1 MLSPSVAASL
11 PIAAFAAAA
20 WMWPRMPHR
29 AALAGAATAL
39 AAALL
44 FDKTGAASD
53 AIWRS
58 LWIAGPMSL
67 VIVAGVVLRDA
78 SPPAVAP
85 PSLAASATNSA
96 DDARARHRKLYVA
109 CFLLGPFFECAV
121 GFGIGTMLALPFII
135 AAGWSGARAV
145 ALGMLAQSFVP
156 WGALAI
162 GTMASAAI
170 ADLPPVAL
178 GIAAAESTAFLL
190 PAFLAVFWWLTRD
203 RKVAL
208 AEYLEDALWLAATW
222 GAVRTASEFL
232 APDIA
237 GLAAIGGVLAV
248 RALADGG
255 RVDAQLWRRFWP
267 YLVLVPLL
275 VCVRLVAPVADL
287 MTRFAIPTAADLSP
301 FAPFHHAAFW
311 LGLVATAACL
321 AQGRNVATSFGS
333 AIVTARGA
341 LLAGF
346 AFILF
351 GEMLARPGFAQILVT
366 AAEHAAGASA
376 LLLAPMLAAFGG
388 AMTGSALAANA
399 MALPLTLPLWGAD
412 ALGGTGL
419 QTAIAAAF
427 TALSPSRVAL
437 AVSLVGLAGGLGLA
451 YRALAPLAA
460 MLVLASLV
468 AFAAERI

>member
-1 MLSPSVAASL
+1 MLSPGLAASL
-11 PIAAFAAAA
+11 PLAAFAAAA
-20 WMWPRMPHR
+20 WMWPRVPHR
-29 AALAGAATAL
+29 AALAGAATAF
-39 AAALL
+39 AAALVL
-44 FDKTGAASD
+44 DKGGAAAD
-53 AIWRS
+53 AVWRS

-78 SPPAVAP
+78 SPPAVA
-85 PSLAASATNSA
+85 ASPAQGP

-121 GFGIGTMLALPFII
+121 GFGIGTMLALPFIA
-135 AAGWSGARAV
+135 AAGWSGPRAV

-170 ADLPPVAL
+170 ADLPPAAL
-178 GIAAAESTAFLL
+178 GVAAAEATAFLL
-190 PAFLAVFWWLTRD
+190 PAFLAVFWRLTRD
-203 RKVAL
+203 QKVPSAQ
-208 AEYLEDALWLAATW
+208 YVEDALWLAATW
-222 GAVRTASEFL
+222 GAVRVASEFL
-232 APDIA
+232 TPDIA
-237 GLAAIGGVLAV
+237 GLAAIGAVLAV
-248 RALADGG
+248 RGLADGG
-255 RVDAQLWRRFWP
+255 RINVTLWRRFWP

-287 MTRFAIPTAADLSP
+287 LTRAAIPTATDLAP

-311 LGLVATAACL
+311 LGLVAIAACL
-321 AQGRNVATSFGS
+321 AQRRNVAASFGS

-341 LLAGF
+341 LIAGF

-351 GEMLARPGFAQILVT
+351 GEMLARPGFAQILVN
-366 AAEHAAGASA
+366 AAEHAAGPSA
-376 LLLAPMLAAFGG
+376 LLLAPLLAGFGG

-427 TALSPSRVAL
+427 TAVSPSRVAL

-460 MLVLASLV
+460 ALALASFV
-468 AFAAERI
+468 AFAAERF

>member
-1 MLSPSVAASL
+1 MLSPDMAASL

-20 WMWPRMPHR
+20 WMWPRLPHR
-29 AALAGAATAL
+29 AALAGAATAF
-39 AAALL
+39 AAALV
-44 FDKTGAASD
+44 FGKAAAAAD
-53 AIWRS
+53 ALWRS
-58 LWIAGPMSL
+58 VWIAGPMAL
-67 VIVAGVVLRDA
+67 VIVAGVALRDA
-78 SPPAVAP
+78 SPPAI
-85 PSLAASATNSA
+85 AASRASGVE
-96 DDARARHRKLYVA
+96 DARTRHRKLYVA

-121 GFGIGTMLALPFII
+121 GFGIGTMLALPFIA

-170 ADLPPVAL
+170 ADLPPTAL
-178 GIAAAESTAFLL
+178 GVAAAESTAFLL

-203 RKVAL
+203 QRVVL
-208 AEYLEDALWLAATW
+208 AQYAEDALWLAATW
-222 GAVRTASEFL
+222 GAVRFASEFL

-237 GLAAIGGVLAV
+237 GLAAIGAVLAV
-248 RALADGG
+248 RGFADGG
-255 RVDAQLWRRFWP
+255 RIDAQLWRRHWP

-275 VCVRLVAPVADL
+275 VCVRLAAPVADL
-287 MTRFAIPTAADLSP
+287 LTRVAVPTAADLAP

-311 LGLVATAACL
+311 LGLVAIAACL
-321 AQGRNVATSFGS
+321 AQGRNVAASIGS
-333 AIVTARGA
+333 AVATARGA
-341 LLAGF
+341 MVAGF
-346 AFILF
+346 AFVLF
-351 GEMLARPGFAQILVT
+351 GEMLARPGFAKILVN
-366 AAEHAAGASA
+366 AAEDAAGPGA
-376 LLLAPMLAAFGG
+376 LLLAPLLAAFGG

-419 QTAIAAAF
+419 QTAVAAAF

-437 AVSLVGLAGGLGLA
+437 AVSLVGLTGGLGLA

-460 MLVLASLV
+460 ALALASLV

>member
-1 MLSPSVAASL
+1 MLSPGVAASL

-20 WMWPRMPHR
+20 WMWPRVPHR
-29 AALAGAATAL
+29 AALAGAATAF
-39 AAALL
+39 AVALL
-44 FDKTGAASD
+44 FDKTGAAAD
-53 AIWRS
+53 ALWRS

-78 SPPAVAP
+78 SPPAVA
-85 PSLAASATNSA
+85 AAATSGTQ
-96 DDARARHRKLYVA
+96 DARTRHRKLYVA

-121 GFGIGTMLALPFII
+121 GFGIGTMLALPFIA
-135 AAGWSGARAV
+135 AAGWSGPRAV

-170 ADLPPVAL
+170 ADLSPLDL

-190 PAFLAVFWWLTRD
+190 PAFLAVFWLLTRD
-203 RKVAL
+203 QKIPPAQ
-208 AEYLEDALWLAATW
+208 YLEDALWLAATW
-222 GAVRTASEFL
+222 GTLRAASEFL

-237 GLAAIGGVLAV
+237 GLAAIGTVLAV
-248 RALADGG
+248 RGFVDGG
-255 RVDAQLWRRFWP
+255 RIDANFWRRFWP

-275 VCVRLVAPVADL
+275 VCVRLVVPIADL
-287 MTRFAIPTAADLSP
+287 LTRAAIPTAVDLAP

-311 LGLVATAACL
+311 LGLVAVAACL
-321 AQGRNVATSFGS
+321 AQGRNVAASIGS

-341 LLAGF
+341 LIAGV

-351 GEMLARPGFAQILVT
+351 GEMLARPGFAQTLVT
-366 AAEHAAGASA
+366 AAEHAAGPSA

-451 YRALAPLAA
+451 YRALVPLAA
-460 MLVLASLV
+460 GLVLASFA

>member
-1 MLSPSVAASL
+1 MLSPGVAASL

-20 WMWPRMPHR
+20 WMWPRVPHR
-29 AALAGAATAL
+29 AALAGAATAF
-39 AAALL
+39 AVALL
-44 FDKTGAASD
+44 FDKTGAAAD
-53 AIWRS
+53 ALWRS

-78 SPPAVAP
+78 SPPAVA
-85 PSLAASATNSA
+85 AAATSGTQ
-96 DDARARHRKLYVA
+96 DARTRHRKLYVA

-121 GFGIGTMLALPFII
+121 GFGIGTMLALPFIA
-135 AAGWSGARAV
+135 AAGWTGPRAV

-170 ADLPPVAL
+170 ADLSPLAL

-203 RKVAL
+203 QKIPPAQ
-208 AEYLEDALWLAATW
+208 YLEDALWLAATW
-222 GAVRTASEFL
+222 GTLRAASEFL

-237 GLAAIGGVLAV
+237 GLAAIGAVLAV
-248 RALADGG
+248 RGFVDGG
-255 RVDAQLWRRFWP
+255 RIDANLWRRFWP

-275 VCVRLVAPVADL
+275 VCVRLVAPIADL
-287 MTRFAIPTAADLSP
+287 LTRAAIPTAVDLAP

-311 LGLVATAACL
+311 LGLVAVAACL
-321 AQGRNVATSFGS
+321 AQGRNVAASIGS

-341 LLAGF
+341 LIAGV

-351 GEMLARPGFAQILVT
+351 GEMLARPGFAQTLVT
-366 AAEHAAGASA
+366 AAEHAAGPSA

-451 YRALAPLAA
+451 YRALVPLAA
-460 MLVLASLV
+460 GLVLASFV

>member
-1 MLSPSVAASL
+1 MLSPGVAASL

-20 WMWPRMPHR
+20 WMWPRVPHR
-29 AALAGAATAL
+29 AALAGAATAF

-44 FDKTGAASD
+44 FDRIDAASD
-53 AIWRS
+53 AVWRS

-78 SPPAVAP
+78 SPPVVD
-85 PSLAASATNSA
+85 ASATSGI

-109 CFLLGPFFECAV
+109 CFLLGPFFESAV
-121 GFGIGTMLALPFII
+121 GFGIGTMLALPFIA

-162 GTMASAAI
+162 GTMSSAAI
-170 ADLPPVAL
+170 ADLPPIAL
-178 GIAAAESTAFLL
+178 GIAAAESTAYLL

-203 RKVAL
+203 QKVPL
-208 AEYLEDALWLAATW
+208 AQYIEDALWLAATW
-222 GAVRTASEFL
+222 GAVRMASEFL
-232 APDIA
+232 TPDIA
-237 GLAAIGGVLAV
+237 GLAAIGVVLAV

-255 RVDAQLWRRFWP
+255 RIDATLWHRFWP

-275 VCVRLVAPVADL
+275 VCVRLVAPIADL
-287 MTRFAIPTAADLSP
+287 LTQIAVPTARDLSP

-311 LGLVATAACL
+311 LGLVAVAACA
-321 AQGRNVATSFGS
+321 AQGRNVAASVGN

-341 LLAGF
+341 LIAGF

-399 MALPLTLPLWGAD
+399 MALPLTLPLWGDD

-460 MLVLASLV
+460 SLVLASLV

>member
-1 MLSPSVAASL
+1 MLSPGLAASL

-29 AALAGAATAL
+29 AALAGAAAAF
-39 AAALL
+39 AAALF
-44 FDKTGAASD
+44 FDKSGAAAD
-53 AIWRS
+53 AVWRS

-78 SPPAVAP
+78 SPPAVAVSP
-85 PSLAASATNSA
+85 VQEPN
-96 DDARARHRKLYVA
+96 DARARHRKLYVA

-121 GFGIGTMLALPFII
+121 GFGIGTMLALPFIA
-135 AAGWSGARAV
+135 AAGWSGPRAV

-170 ADLPPVAL
+170 ADLPPTAL

-203 RKVAL
+203 QEIPPAQ
-208 AEYLEDALWLAATW
+208 YLEDALWLAATW
-222 GAVRTASEFL
+222 GAVRAASEFL
-232 APDIA
+232 TPDIA
-237 GLAAIGGVLAV
+237 GLAAIGAVLAV
-248 RALADGG
+248 RGLADGG
-255 RVDAQLWRRFWP
+255 RIDADLWRRFWP

-275 VCVRLVAPVADL
+275 VCVRLVAPIADL
-287 MTRFAIPTAADLSP
+287 LARVSIPTATDLSP
-301 FAPFHHAAFW
+301 FAPFHHAFFW
-311 LGLVATAACL
+311 LAAVAVAACV
-321 AQGRNVATSFGS
+321 AQRRNVAAAFGS
-333 AIVTARGA
+333 ALVTARGA

-351 GEMLARPGFAQILVT
+351 GEMLARPGFAQILVN
-366 AAEHAAGASA
+366 AAEHAAGPGA

-412 ALGGTGL
+412 ALAGTGL

-460 MLVLASLV
+460 GLVLASFV